1 MNWRIEQARLAAID
15 GWIGFGRRWFGGR
28 TMMDDDVRQ
37 AGRQAGKQSVAQT
50 VAGTGLA
57 PDRVNNSAKE

>member
-1 MNWRIEQARLAAID
+1 
-15 GWIGFGRRWFGGR
+15 
-28 TMMDDDVRQ
+28 MMDDDVRQ